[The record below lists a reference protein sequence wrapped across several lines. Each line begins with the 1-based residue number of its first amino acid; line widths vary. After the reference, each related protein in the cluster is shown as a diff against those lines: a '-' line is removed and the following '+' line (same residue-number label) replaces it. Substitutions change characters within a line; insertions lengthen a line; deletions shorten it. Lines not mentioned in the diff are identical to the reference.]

1 MSQSIVRVSDAQIER
16 AHLLLRGV
24 RGGAPKALA
33 RAINRSVQ
41 NARSN
46 MVRSVRE
53 EYTAKAKAIRE
64 TISISKASSS
74 NLEAVV
80 KSVSPPLPLRDF
92 QVSPKTQNGKRRSP
106 IRVAIKKGRKTSFD
120 RTFVVR
126 TGGSINVFERVGKSR
141 LPIKK
146 LFGPS
151 VPQMIGNEKVITR
164 ISYGATAVMGKRL
177 DHEINR
183 LLEGGR

>member
-16 AHLLLRGV
+16 AQLLLRGV

-33 RAINRSVQ
+33 RSINRSVQ

-46 MVRSVRE
+46 IVKSVRE
-53 EYTAKAKAIRE
+53 EYTAKAKSVRD

-74 NLEAVV
+74 KLEAVV

-92 QVSPKTQNGKRRSP
+92 QVSPRTENGKRRSP
-106 IRVAIKKGRKTSFD
+106 IRVSVKKGNKSSFD
-120 RTFVVR
+120 KAFVVR
-126 TGGSINVFERVGKSR
+126 TGGTINVFERVGKRR
-141 LPIKK
+141 LPIQK

-151 VPQMIGNEKVITR
+151 VPQMIGNDKVITR
-164 ISYGATAVMGKRL
+164 ISDDATAMMEKRL

-183 LLEGGR
+183 LLDGAL